1 MSATRLL
8 RAAGVLLALLL
19 GVAPACARSHHHH
32 AAAIQSTARGE
43 AAGSYGAGVG
53 FRSEQRL
60 YEHFRKHGRD
70 VGAASVSDYLARA
83 QALRDATP
91 GGDVLEQRRA
101 DGVITRFDRR
111 TGCFI
116 AFDDDGTIRTFF
128 RPNQG
133 ETYFRR
139 QAGRGDTP

>member
-1 MSATRLL
+1 MNATRLP

-32 AAAIQSTARGE
+32 APAIESAAPRQ
-43 AAGSYGAGVG
+43 AAGGYGAQVG

-60 YEHFRKHGRD
+60 HEHFRKHGRD
-70 VGAASVSDYLARA
+70 VGAASPSDYLARA
-83 QALRDATP
+83 QALRDAAA
-91 GGDVLEQRRA
+91 GGEVLEQRRA

-111 TGCFI
+111 TGCFV

>member
-1 MSATRLL
+1 MA
-8 RAAGVLLALLL
+8 VLLALLL
-19 GVAPACARSHHHH
+19 GVAPACARSHHRH
-32 AAAIQSTARGE
+32 APAIDSTTPRAT
-43 AAGSYGAGVG
+43 AGGYGASVG

-60 YEHFRKHGRD
+60 QEHFRKHGRD
-70 VGAASVSDYLARA
+70 AGTSSVSDYLARA
-83 QALRDATP
+83 QALRDAAV

-101 DGVITRFDRR
+101 DGVTTRFDRR
-111 TGCFI
+111 TGCFV

-139 QAGRGDTP
+139 QAEREGLR